1 MITHPILTKLANHGI
16 RMGVDNLRDFL
27 LHVGISSNHF
37 PFVLH
42 IGGTN
47 GKGSVCRMLE
57 SIYQTA
63 GYKVGLYT
71 SPHLQNVNERVRV
84 GGQDISDEDL
94 SRLLHDT
101 QEKSA
106 LWAMQEGLATD
117 APLTYFEMMTAVAIQ
132 YFEEQSV
139 DVVIL
144 EVGLGGRL
152 DATNVLN
159 TSASCIVSIGLDH
172 TDVLGSD
179 LVSIATE
186 KAGIIKPNQS
196 VVFGTMDD
204 SASRVLR
211 YIANERG
218 AHIHQLGQGFY
229 FSDTADGF
237 HFQTDNF
244 RLEGVQVGLE
254 GEHQRHNAALAL
266 QLVHT
271 QQGHKPV
278 MVSDMLRGLS
288 KVQHPGRLEWMGRA
302 LLLDA
307 AHNPAGAE
315 KLSQYIQTIRASDSR
330 PVTLLLGCSAEK
342 DIRSIAVILSACV
355 DRIFATHCS
364 HPRAKMST
372 DIVKELRLDSPI
384 FDMGSIEE
392 ALQHCRWGEELVVV
406 AGSIFLVGAVKTLLN
421 DSAELP
427 TTSASPEVLPSSD
440 HSS

>member
-16 RMGVDNLRDFL
+16 RMGIDSLRDFL
-27 LHVGISSNHF
+27 FHVGISADHF

-42 IGGTN
+42 VGGTN

-57 SIYQTA
+57 SIYQEA
-63 GYKVGLYT
+63 GYKVGVYT
-71 SPHLQNVNERVRV
+71 SPHLQHVNERVRV
-84 GGQDISDEDL
+84 NGQDISDGDL
-94 SRLLHDT
+94 SRLLTDT
-101 QEKSA
+101 QTKSA
-106 LWAMQEGLATD
+106 LWAIQEGLAEE

-159 TSASCIVSIGLDH
+159 SSASCIVSIGLDH
-172 TDVLGSD
+172 TEVLGPD

-196 VVFGTMDD
+196 VVLGMMDE
-204 SASRVLR
+204 SALRALR
-211 YIANERG
+211 YIANEMG
-218 AHIHQLGQGFY
+218 ARTHQLGQGFY

-244 RLEGVQVGLE
+244 RLEGVQVGLV

-266 QLVHT
+266 QLIHT
-271 QQGHKPV
+271 QQGRKPV
-278 MVSDMLRGLS
+278 TVSDMLRGLS
-288 KVQHPGRLEWMGRA
+288 KVQHPGRLEWVGNS

-315 KLSQYIQTIRASDSR
+315 KLAQYIQTIRNGDSR
-330 PVTLLLGCSAEK
+330 PVTLLLGCSTEK
-342 DIRSIAVILSACV
+342 DIRSIAVILSASV
-355 DRIFATHCS
+355 DRIFATYCR
-364 HPRAKMST
+364 HPRAKTST
-372 DIVKELRLDSPI
+372 EIVKELRLDTPV
-384 FDMGSIEE
+384 FDMGAIEE

-406 AGSIFLVGAVKTLLN
+406 AGSIFLVGAVKSLLN
-421 DSAELP
+421 EDSDFP
-427 TTSASPEVLPSSD
+427 TKSVLLEVLSNSG